1 MWDNQW
7 GWMTKE
13 VSWHFHQSI
22 QEELA
27 GAEHTPED
35 DAVSQREDLSRLMP
49 KTEAS

>member
-13 VSWHFHQSI
+13 VSWHFRQSI

-27 GAEHTPED
+27 GAEHTSED
-35 DAVSQREDLSRLMP
+35 DAASQREEFEQID
-49 KTEAS
+49 A

>member
-35 DAVSQREDLSRLMP
+35 DAVSQREEFEQID
-49 KTEAS
+49 A